1 MFSIFFYFQHWISPC
16 EVKQPTLFCRIPSYL
31 NLKQITRK
39 TNLRISR
46 FILCFSVATQYKIA
60 LIKASSKTEG
70 KLTGRDE
77 SFRATKLRQDK
88 SCYGGA
94 KTELVCPGRDA
105 SHVSQP
111 ASMLPARG
119 PAGTAVQCGAVESHA
134 ARQTNAMSLFALRAT
149 DYTGHLIIIYM
160 MIRIGGT
167 DWPPRP
173 VHVTVT
179 QLWPMIFCPNILPL
193 LSHHLASSSVPGTD
207 WRGTGA
213 SSQVFY
219 SQPESDLPLSAPPHC
234 PPRSQ

>member
-1 MFSIFFYFQHWISPC
+1 M
-16 EVKQPTLFCRIPSYL
+16 FCRIPSYL

-134 ARQTNAMSLFALRAT
+134 ATSQTDQCNVTLCSESYKLHRASHCNLY
-149 DYTGHLIIIYM
+149 DDN
-160 MIRIGGT
+160 
-167 DWPPRP
+167 DW
-173 VHVTVT
+173 
-179 QLWPMIFCPNILPL
+179 
-193 LSHHLASSSVPGTD
+193 GD
-207 WRGTGA
+207 
-213 SSQVFY
+213 
-219 SQPESDLPLSAPPHC
+219 
-234 PPRSQ
+234 